1 MRAPRVGSSSSRR
14 LSRFPSCQST
24 CHEFVKAIRNLVVV
38 VVVVVV
44 VAAGAGAG
52 VVVVVAAG
60 AGVVVVVVVVEAN
73 CTAPRQWPDVTTR
86 TGLFCT

>member
-38 VVVVVV
+38 VVVV
-44 VAAGAGAG
+44 AAGAGV

-60 AGVVVVVVVVEAN
+60 AGVVVVVEAN

>member
-38 VVVVVV
+38 VVVVV
-44 VAAGAGAG
+44 AAGAGAG
-52 VVVVVAAG
+52 VVVVVVAAG
-60 AGVVVVVVVVEAN
+60 AGVVVVVVVEAN

>member
-1 MRAPRVGSSSSRR
+1 M
-14 LSRFPSCQST
+14 
-24 CHEFVKAIRNLVVV
+24 KAIRNLVVV
-38 VVVVVV
+38 VV
-44 VAAGAGAG
+44 AAGAG

-60 AGVVVVVVVVEAN
+60 AGVVVVVEAN